1 MTNLSSTPRSKA
13 TPGEFMGL
21 PCHRCRAAE
30 REGEGA
36 AGGGAVDLGGG
47 GNGAVGGKRKRDT
60 YGLQL
65 RVRGGVR

>member
-1 MTNLSSTPRSKA
+1 
-13 TPGEFMGL
+13 MGL